1 MNLEMDLDL
10 PFFADRLKFLRRV
23 HELTQ
28 DNVATMCGMT
38 TRTVEKL
45 ESGRHNPSEQT
56 LRSLCRGLSI
66 DRSYFVKP
74 TPAEEARQKAAMLQ
88 AVRTTAVVQT
98 IIVRTAQDVMK
109 NLGGTHAWNL
119 DIGEVGPDSMRDA
132 AAIAD
137 LFTDWSE
144 VWDDINMTDRAS
156 AAADVAE
163 ACRELEVA
171 GYLTHIGRYRARRRF
186 AEGPPLVFTVGLL
199 SIRPA
204 VDSESQ
210 SVALVPME
218 GGWERLKEDV
228 GAFANELAGLA
239 VQNYGD
245 IA

>member
-10 PFFADRLKFLRRV
+10 TFFADRLKFLRRV

-66 DRSYFVKP
+66 DRSYFAKP
-74 TPAEEARQKAAMLQ
+74 TPAEEARQKAAMLT
-88 AVRTTAVVQT
+88 AARTTAVVQT
-98 IIVRTAQDVMK
+98 VIVRTAQDAMR
-109 NLGGTHAWNL
+109 NLGGAHAWNL
-119 DIGEVGPDSMRDA
+119 DIDEVGPAAMGDA
-132 AAIAD
+132 ASVSG

-144 VWDDINMTDRAS
+144 IWDDINMAERAD
-156 AAADVAE
+156 AAAGVAQ
-163 ACRELEVA
+163 ACRELEAA
-171 GYLTHIGRYRARRRF
+171 GYLTHVGRYRARKRF
-186 AEGPPLVFTVGLL
+186 AEGPPLVFTIGLL
-199 SIRPA
+199 SIRPTA
-204 VDSESQ
+204 ESEQQ

-228 GAFANELAGLA
+228 GPFAE
-239 VQNYGD
+239 D
-245 IA
+245 IFPD

>member
-1 MNLEMDLDL
+1 MNLDMDLDL
-10 PFFADRLKFLRRV
+10 AFFADRLKFLRRV

-28 DNVATMCGMT
+28 DNIASMCGMT

-74 TPAEEARQKAAMLQ
+74 TPAEEARQKAAMLK

-98 IIVRTAQDVMK
+98 TIMRTAQDVMK
-109 NLGGTHAWNL
+109 TLGGTQAWNL
-119 DIGEVGPDSMRDA
+119 DIATVGEDAMA
-132 AAIAD
+132 AAASITD

-144 VWDDINMTDRAS
+144 VWDDINMTDRAG
-156 AAADVAE
+156 AAADVAA
-163 ACRELEVA
+163 ACRELEAA
-171 GYLTHIGRYRARRRF
+171 GYLTHVGRYRACRRF
-186 AEGPPLVFTVGLL
+186 AEGPPLVLTVGLL

-204 VDSESQ
+204 AESENQ

-218 GGWERLKEDV
+218 DGWERLKEDI
-228 GAFANELAGLA
+228 GTFADQ
-239 VQNYGD
+239 VWPD
-245 IA
+245 

>member
-1 MNLEMDLDL
+1 MNIEMDLDL
-10 PFFADRLKFLRRV
+10 AFFAERLKFLRRV

-66 DRSYFVKP
+66 DRSYFVEP
-74 TPAEEARQKAAMLQ
+74 NPAEEARQRAAMLH

-98 IIVRTAQDVMK
+98 IIVRTGQDVMK

-119 DIGEVGPDSMRDA
+119 DIGEVSAEAMADA
-132 AAIAD
+132 ASITD

-144 VWDDINMTDRAS
+144 VWDDINMTDRAE
-156 AAADVAE
+156 AAAGVAE
-163 ACRELEVA
+163 ACRGLEAA
-171 GYLTHIGRYRARRRF
+171 GYLTHVGRYRARKRF
-186 AEGPPLVFTVGLL
+186 AEGPPLIFTIGLL

-204 VDSESQ
+204 AESENQ

-228 GAFANELAGLA
+228 GAFADEIWPN
-239 VQNYGD
+239 
-245 IA
+245 

>member
-1 MNLEMDLDL
+1 MNVEMDLDL
-10 PFFADRLKFLRRV
+10 AFFAERLKFLRRA

-56 LRSLCRGLSI
+56 LRSLCRGLAI
-66 DRSYFVKP
+66 DRNYFVKP
-74 TPAEEARQKAAMLQ
+74 TPTEEARQTAAIQKAL
-88 AVRTTAVVQT
+88 RTTAVIQT
-98 IIVRTAQDVMK
+98 TIVRTAQDVMK

-119 DIGEVGPDSMRDA
+119 DIGEVGAEAMANA

-144 VWDDINMTDRAS
+144 IWDEINMTERAE
-156 AAADVAE
+156 AAAGVAV
-163 ACRELEVA
+163 ACRELEAA
-171 GYLTHIGRYRARRRF
+171 GYLTHVGRYRARRQF
-186 AEGPPLVFTVGLL
+186 TEGPPLVFTVGLI

-204 VDSESQ
+204 AVSEDQ
-210 SVALVPME
+210 SIALVTME

-228 GAFANELAGLA
+228 GPLA
-239 VQNYGD
+239 D
-245 IA
+245 EIWPD

>member
-1 MNLEMDLDL
+1 MKIDMDLDL
-10 PFFADRLKFLRRV
+10 AFLADRLKFLRRV
-23 HELTQ
+23 NRLTQ
-28 DNVATMCGMT
+28 DSVAAMCGIT

-74 TPAEEARQKAAMLQ
+74 TPAEEACQKAAILK

-98 IIVRTAQDVMK
+98 IIVRTAQDVVP

-119 DIGEVGPDSMRDA
+119 DIGEVGEDAMAAA
-132 AAIAD
+132 AAIID

-144 VWDDINMTDRAS
+144 IWDDINMTDRAN
-156 AAADVAE
+156 AAADVAA
-163 ACRELEVA
+163 ACRAVEAA
-171 GYLTHIGRYRARRRF
+171 GYLTHVGRYRACRQF

-199 SIRPA
+199 SIRPTA
-204 VDSESQ
+204 TSENQ
-210 SVALVPME
+210 SVAIVPMQ

-228 GAFANELAGLA
+228 GVFADE
-239 VQNYGD
+239 VWPD
-245 IA
+245 

>member
-1 MNLEMDLDL
+1 MNIEMNLDLA
-10 PFFADRLKFLRRV
+10 FFAERLKFLRRV

-56 LRSLCRGLSI
+56 MRSLCRGLSI
-66 DRSYFVKP
+66 ERSYFIKP
-74 TPAEEARQKAAMLQ
+74 TPQEEARQKAEMLK

-98 IIVRTAQDVMK
+98 IIVRSAQDVMK
-109 NLGGTHAWNL
+109 NMGGTHAWNL
-119 DIGEVGPDSMRDA
+119 DIGEVGTEAMANA
-132 AAIAD
+132 ASVTD

-144 VWDDINMTDRAS
+144 VWDDINMTDRAE
-156 AAADVAE
+156 AAVGVAQ

-171 GYLTHIGRYRARRRF
+171 GYLIHVGRYRARKRF
-186 AEGPPLVFTVGLL
+186 MEGPPLVFTIGLL
-199 SIRPA
+199 SIRPTFQ
-204 VDSESQ
+204 SENQ

-228 GAFANELAGLA
+228 GQFADEIFP
-239 VQNYGD
+239 D
-245 IA
+245 

>member
-1 MNLEMDLDL
+1 MNIEIDLDL
-10 PFFADRLKFLRRV
+10 AFFADRLKFLRRV

-56 LRSLCRGLSI
+56 MRSLCRGLSI
-66 DRSYFVKP
+66 DRSYFAKP
-74 TPAEEARQKAAMLQ
+74 SPVEEARQKAAMLK

-98 IIVRTAQDVMK
+98 TIVRTAQDVMK

-119 DIGEVGPDSMRDA
+119 DIGEVSSEAMADA
-132 AAIAD
+132 ASVTD

-144 VWDDINMTDRAS
+144 IWDDINMTERAE
-156 AAADVAE
+156 AAAGVAQ
-163 ACRELEVA
+163 ACRELEAA
-171 GYLTHIGRYRARRRF
+171 GYLTHIGRYRARRQF
-186 AEGPPLVFTVGLL
+186 LEGPRLVFTVGLL

-204 VDSESQ
+204 AESENQ

-228 GAFANELAGLA
+228 GPFANEIFP
-239 VQNYGD
+239 D
-245 IA
+245 